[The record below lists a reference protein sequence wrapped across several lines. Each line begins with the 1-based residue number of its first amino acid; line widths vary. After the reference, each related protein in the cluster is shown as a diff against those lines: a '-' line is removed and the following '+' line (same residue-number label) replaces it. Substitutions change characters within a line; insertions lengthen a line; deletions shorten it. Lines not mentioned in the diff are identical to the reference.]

1 MFFYNDLTR
10 SIVSHVNSEN
20 FSLVARLNYYIT
32 PDLSIQY
39 YGEPFIFRATYDDYG
54 YVQDPLNKTYDD
66 RFHVFDEN
74 EIKINGTVASV
85 DENGDGL
92 EDYSFHTPDQ
102 NYIQFRSNLVLR
114 WEYIPGSEFYL
125 VWSQGITPDAYHDI
139 DTPLLESLFTNMFDQ
154 QPHNIFLVKVSYRF
168 LN

>member
-1 MFFYNDLTR
+1 MDNQT
-10 SIVSHVNSEN
+10 

-39 YGEPFIFRATYDDYG
+39 YGEPFIFRATYNNYG
-54 YVQDPLNKTYDD
+54 YVKDALNKSFDD
-66 RFHVFDEN
+66 RFYTFTGN
-74 EIKINGTVASV
+74 EIQINGDKASV
-85 DENGDGL
+85 DENGDGQ
-92 EDYSFHTPDQ
+92 EDYSFTTPDL

-114 WEYIPGSEFYL
+114 WEYVPGSELYL
-125 VWSQGITPDAYHDI
+125 VWSQGIIPDAGDDF
-139 DTPLLESLFTNMFDQ
+139 DTPLLKSLFSNVFDQ